1 MEAKIEQKHISLL
14 SEWLDPM
21 TDQEIIEETLRQL
34 QRATKP
40 EHIAFGVVSKL
51 QGVGKITT
59 EVIASK
65 KFIQTLID
73 LAPNLERGANVPAVA
88 AQIRDMKNVMD
99 WDHIENKLQKMR
111 ENMERNDDIIL
122 VIKSPKHGT
131 YETIKNIL
139 AEKEIKYCKVYTS
152 NFDGDSHN
160 IKPNIEFGGNALQ
173 VINVL
178 RKICDMLA
186 DDDEVSVT
194 YTSNAFHFQRQ
205 RLSLQTAIKYAE
217 HEAEI
222 CKTV

>member
-1 MEAKIEQKHISLL
+1 MEEKLDKKHIALL

-21 TDQEIIEETLRQL
+21 TDQEVIEETLRQL

-40 EHIAFGVVSKL
+40 EHIAFGVVAKL

-65 KFIQTLID
+65 KFIQTMID

-88 AQIRDMKNVMD
+88 AQIRDMKDVMD
-99 WDHIENKLQKMR
+99 WDHIENKLKQMR
-111 ENMERNDDIIL
+111 EDMERTDDIIL

-139 AEKEIKYCKVYTS
+139 ADKGIKYCKVYTS
-152 NFDGDSHN
+152 NFDGEGDN
-160 IKPNIEFGGNALQ
+160 DKPNIEFGGNALQ
-173 VINVL
+173 VIGTL
-178 RKICDMLA
+178 KKIREMIA

-194 YTSNAFHFQRQ
+194 YTSNAHNFQRQ
-205 RLSLQTAIKYAE
+205 RLSLQLAINYAE
-217 HEAEI
+217 HEAEV